1 MILTDD
7 GGGSGTY
14 DDDDD
19 DDDDEYINSI
29 YVCLACRPFLASN
42 FERPLKS

>member
-7 GGGSGTY
+7 GGGTGTY
-14 DDDDD
+14 DDDD

-42 FERPLKS
+42 FARPLKS